1 MPADKEM
8 NQDIDGDDRIGCPRG
23 LDDSETRGDGKHW
36 CQWPLSLASR
46 KQGATRLRIR
56 WRTSRIS
63 VKFSSTGFEFPFRHC
78 SVSTSWSP
86 KCCPLPF
93 PLSLNPHRVNRLS
106 RLIYRCGS
114 YAASSAKR
122 SRCLHGWKRARGR
135 MQEGSTPSAVDLSI
149 KNGKVKVN

>member
-1 MPADKEM
+1 M
-8 NQDIDGDDRIGCPRG
+8 
-23 LDDSETRGDGKHW
+23 
-36 CQWPLSLASR
+36 
-46 KQGATRLRIR
+46 
-56 WRTSRIS
+56 S

-86 KCCPLPF
+86 KCCLLPF
-93 PLSLNPHRVNRLS
+93 SLSFNPHKLNRLS

-122 SRCLHGWKRARGR
+122 SKCLHGWKRARGR

-149 KNGKVKVN
+149 RNGKVKPKPFHVTKVGTPRSFVKALSLCQKL